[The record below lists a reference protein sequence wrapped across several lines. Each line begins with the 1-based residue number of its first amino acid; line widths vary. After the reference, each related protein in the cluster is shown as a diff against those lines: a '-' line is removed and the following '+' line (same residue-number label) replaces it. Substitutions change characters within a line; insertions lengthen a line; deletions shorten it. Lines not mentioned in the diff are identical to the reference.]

1 MAASPTQPGLATTP
15 NTFSGAWYIDML
27 IGDERWTLGADRTLT
42 YSIPSGTT
50 YWAGAGGASGQYGNA
65 GAYEPGAWSSLDAG
79 DAANFRLALQAW
91 ADVAN
96 INFVQVADNS
106 SVVGDIRIAYTRT
119 TSSPAVAAHAYL
131 PNSLHSCGGDI
142 WLNPSN
148 NTNADL
154 SLGTEGFT
162 TLLHELGHALG
173 LIHPNNSPYDP
184 AYTVQ
189 TTIMSYNDWP
199 GDFFR
204 DVIPVGGSYD
214 FDYYFV
220 TEETPSIYDIAA
232 IQYLYGPNTGYH
244 AGDDTYSFN
253 PSVPFFRT
261 LWDGGGNDTISV
273 ENFSEPC
280 VIDLREG
287 HFSSICIPSD
297 PLPQG
302 YSGGSAPTY
311 YGVDNLGIAFGVVI
325 ENAIGGAGSDTLI
338 GNNADNVLKGL
349 AGNDN
354 IDGGNGSD
362 TVVYRGARGSYTI
375 AKWGDAEKT
384 LTVAGPD
391 GSDTVKNVEYLRFDD
406 QTVSV
411 AALYAANAIEGGSGN
426 DTLGGTSGNDT
437 VFGNNGNDRLTGFAG
452 NDSLDGGPG
461 IDTAVYLAARAKYTV
476 TVNGG
481 GITVTSLA
489 GAADGTD
496 QLTGVER
503 LHFSDRKLAFDLA
516 PAGNAGQ
523 ALEFIGML
531 APHTLAD
538 AGIKGMILG
547 YFDAGTSMTA
557 LCQLAIDA
565 GLVTQLA
572 GSAGNADLA
581 RLVFRNVIG
590 SAADAATVDAL
601 VAYMDGRSDDMTQ
614 AQFMAAVAGLEVN
627 QAHVNL
633 VGLQATGIEYL

>member
-1 MAASPTQPGLATTP
+1 MATVIFYQPFDMSTYVAWAGDTINASSVQIVTSNGIQNQSFDGNFTY
-15 NTFSGAWYIDML
+15 NSNYD
-27 IGDERWTLGADRTLT
+27 LT
-42 YSIPSGTT
+42 GGTVTGTT
-50 YWAGAGGASGQYGNA
+50 YFVGGTGYGTTI
-65 GAYEPGAWSSLDAG
+65 YQVSSLSLSAATLMGYVMAYNADA
-79 DAANFRLALQAW
+79 
-91 ADVAN
+91 
-96 INFVQVADNS
+96 
-106 SVVGDIRIAYTRT
+106 T
-119 TSSPAVAAHAYL
+119 HAYIL
-131 PNSLHSCGGDI
+131 AGMDSFIGSSGD
-142 WLNPSN
+142 
-148 NTNADL
+148 
-154 SLGTEGFT
+154 
-162 TLLHELGHALG
+162 
-173 LIHPNNSPYDP
+173 
-184 AYTVQ
+184 
-189 TTIMSYNDWP
+189 
-199 GDFFR
+199 
-204 DVIPVGGSYD
+204 DVIKPY
-214 FDYYFV
+214 
-220 TEETPSIYDIAA
+220 
-232 IQYLYGPNTGYH
+232 
-244 AGDDTYSFN
+244 
-253 PSVPFFRT
+253 
-261 LWDGGGNDTISV
+261 
-273 ENFSEPC
+273 
-280 VIDLREG
+280 
-287 HFSSICIPSD
+287 
-297 PLPQG
+297 
-302 YSGGSAPTY
+302 
-311 YGVDNLGIAFGVVI
+311 
-325 ENAIGGAGSDTLI
+325 
-338 GNNADNVLKGL
+338 
-349 AGNDN
+349 AGNDVVN
-354 IDGGNGSD
+354 GGNGSD
-362 TVVYRGARGSYTI
+362 TVVYRGARSGYTLT
-375 AKWGDAEKT
+375 KWGDTKKT
-384 LTVAGPD
+384 VTVAGAD

-426 DTLGGTSGNDT
+426 DTLGGTSGDDT

-633 VGLQATGIEYL
+633 VGLQSTGIEYL